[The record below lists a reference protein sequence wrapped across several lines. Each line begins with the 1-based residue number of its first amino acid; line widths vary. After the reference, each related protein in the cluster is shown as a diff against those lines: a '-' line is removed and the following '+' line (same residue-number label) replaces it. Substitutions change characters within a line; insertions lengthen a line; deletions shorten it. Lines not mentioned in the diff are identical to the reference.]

1 MPGPDV
7 RGTGI
12 PVEVMLRLDVILN
25 DLIDKI
31 CRGLIPVSTY
41 RMIDPHSSEP
51 VYKAG
56 RQKVNEA

>member
-1 MPGPDV
+1 
-7 RGTGI
+7 
-12 PVEVMLRLDVILN
+12 VEVMLRLDVILN